1 MTDKT
6 TTTPNLA
13 GIIRKEDV
21 YKKGTG
27 NFNAS
32 YVPWARIAQLLHE
45 HAPGWD
51 FRLRPYPDG
60 MGGSLIHKAP
70 DGTGFVLGY
79 FAGPDAYVT
88 SDFPF
93 PCMDHRNNPI
103 AFDKVSAR
111 VLTDT
116 HRRALCAAAAF
127 HFSLGSELWA
137 KQELEDAGAEA
148 APAAPSKAKKP
159 ATPQPAED
167 DTKPASKVVQAGR
180 KAIAGATSI
189 EQLEAVT
196 KRLMTRHE
204 AGDLTDEEHQG
215 LLQLLLDR
223 ETQLTTIK

>member
-1 MTDKT
+1 MTDK

-27 NFNAS
+27 NFSAS

-51 FRLRPYPDG
+51 FHLSRYPDG
-60 MGGSLIHKAP
+60 SGGNPIHKAP
-70 DGTGFVLGY
+70 DGTGYVLGH
-79 FAGPDAYVT
+79 FKGPDGKVT

-103 AFDKVSAR
+103 PFDKISAR

-137 KQELEDAGAEA
+137 KQELEDAGAEP
-148 APAAPSKAKKP
+148 APAAPAKTKKS
-159 ATPQPAED
+159 ATPEPAED
-167 DTKPASKVVQAGR
+167 DDKPLSKVVQAGR
-180 KAIAGATSI
+180 KAIAGATSV

-223 ETQLTTIK
+223 ETQLTTNK

>member
-1 MTDKT
+1 M
-6 TTTPNLA
+6 TTPNLA

-27 NFNAS
+27 NFSAS

-45 HAPGWD
+45 HASGWD
-51 FRLRPYPDG
+51 FHLKPTADG
-60 MGGSLIHKAP
+60 GLIHQAP
-70 DGTGFVLGY
+70 DGTGYVLGY
-79 FAGPDAYVT
+79 FAGPDAYAT

-103 AFDKVSAR
+103 PFDKVSAR
-111 VLTDT
+111 TLTDT

-137 KQELEDAGAEA
+137 KQELENAGIA
-148 APAAPSKAKKP
+148 ADVEQSKTQHKKDSVAAL
-159 ATPQPAED
+159 PAED
-167 DTKPASKVVQAGR
+167 DDKPASKVVQAGR
-180 KAIAGATSI
+180 KAIAGATSL

-223 ETQLTTIK
+223 ETQLTTKK

>member
-1 MTDKT
+1 M
-6 TTTPNLA
+6 TTPNLA

-27 NFNAS
+27 NFSAS

-51 FRLRPYPDG
+51 FHLKPTADG
-60 MGGSLIHKAP
+60 GLIHQAP
-70 DGTGFVLGY
+70 DGTGYVLGY
-79 FAGPDAYVT
+79 FAGPDAYAT

-103 AFDKVSAR
+103 PFDKISAR

-137 KQELEDAGAEA
+137 KQELEDAGAEP
-148 APAAPSKAKKP
+148 APAATSK
-159 ATPQPAED
+159 PQ
-167 DTKPASKVVQAGR
+167 
-180 KAIAGATSI
+180 
-189 EQLEAVT
+189 
-196 KRLMTRHE
+196 KR
-204 AGDLTDEEHQG
+204 EE
-215 LLQLLLDR
+215 
-223 ETQLTTIK
+223 T